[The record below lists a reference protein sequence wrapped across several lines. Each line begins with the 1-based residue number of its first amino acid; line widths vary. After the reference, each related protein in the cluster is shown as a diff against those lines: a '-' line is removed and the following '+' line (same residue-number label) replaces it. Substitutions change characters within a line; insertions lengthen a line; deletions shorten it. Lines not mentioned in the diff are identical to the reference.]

1 MIPKIMIPAMNDFQL
16 DILEGMANTKMKSYL
31 MPRSLENDI
40 DKEKIDLDNIH
51 IEFLMDWGLLMLA
64 SEDGKSGRT
73 LRIFRITPRGQAMFG
88 RTRWGRRKN

>member
-1 MIPKIMIPAMNDFQL
+1 
-16 DILEGMANTKMKSYL
+16 
-31 MPRSLENDI
+31 
-40 DKEKIDLDNIH
+40 
-51 IEFLMDWGLLMLA
+51 MDWGLLMLA